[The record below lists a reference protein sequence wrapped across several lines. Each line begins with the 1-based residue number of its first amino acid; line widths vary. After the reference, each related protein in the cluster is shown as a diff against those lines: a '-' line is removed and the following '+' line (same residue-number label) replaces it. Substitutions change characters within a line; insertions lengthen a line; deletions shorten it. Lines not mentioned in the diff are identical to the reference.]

1 MIIGILTYYGVH
13 NHGAVLQANALKTI
27 LSNIGYECGFLAFER
42 SYSNITSEQTSKY
55 KIGLYSIPFYAKYLL
70 EKGPG
75 NIYYNLKKRKTLST
89 FRMKNL
95 PMIGSYEDF
104 TGDLIIIGSDE
115 VFSLEIGVNPI
126 LYGNNLKAKHVIS
139 YAASFGPTTY
149 EEIIRQG
156 RTDMIA
162 SGIRQMDAVSVR
174 DRNSAEVV
182 EKVADIQAELVCDP
196 VILYGYREEMNS
208 FSPPI
213 KNYILVYSYDK
224 NLNDEKEYRYIVE
237 YAEKRSLK
245 IVSVGYYHRWCKNID
260 ATPFELLSW
269 VKSANLVVTDTF
281 HGAVMSIICNT
292 PAVVKLRNNQNKLS
306 FLLEEYGL
314 SRRAISSFEELEL
327 VAAMP
332 VDFAEVN
339 KRIAER
345 RNYSMEYLS
354 GALAKCR

>member
-1 MIIGILTYYGVH
+1 MKIGILTYYGVH

-55 KIGLYSIPFYAKYLL
+55 KIGLCSIPFYAKYLL

-75 NIYYNLKKRKTLST
+75 NILYNLKKRKTLST

-149 EEIIRQG
+149 EDIAKQNQ
-156 RTDMIA
+156 TDMIA
-162 SGIRQMDAVSVR
+162 RGLSKLDAVSVR
-174 DRNSAEVV
+174 DRNSAQTV
-182 EKVADIQAELVCDP
+182 EKVTGIRAAIVCDP

-208 FSPPI
+208 FYPPI

-224 NLNDEKEYRYIVE
+224 NLNNENEYRHIVE
-237 YAEKRSLK
+237 YAEKHSLK
-245 IVSVGYYHRWCKNID
+245 IVSVGYYHRWCKSID

-269 VKSANLVVTDTF
+269 VKSAKLIVTDTF

-314 SRRAISSFEELEL
+314 SRRAISSFEELGQ

-332 VDFAEVN
+332 VEFAEVN
-339 KRIAER
+339 KHLAER
-345 RNYSMEYLS
+345 RDYSMEYLN
-354 GALAKCR
+354 GALAKYR